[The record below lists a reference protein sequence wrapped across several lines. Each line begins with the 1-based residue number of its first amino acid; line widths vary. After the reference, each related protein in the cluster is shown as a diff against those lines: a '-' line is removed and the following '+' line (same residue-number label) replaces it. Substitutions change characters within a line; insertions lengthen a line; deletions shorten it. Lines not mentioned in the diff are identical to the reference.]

1 MNFTDEFSQEFVR
14 QAAKFVRKHPDLDAR
29 LTSLIEDL
37 RQDPF
42 QPRLLLLPLKGE
54 LEGVYAVRLTFAY
67 RVTLTLLVEERT
79 ITLLQIG
86 SRDEVYRR
94 RK

>member
-1 MNFTDEFSQEFVR
+1 MNFTVEFPKEFVR

-37 RQDPF
+37 RRDPF
-42 QPRLLLLPLKGE
+42 QPRLRLHPLTGE
-54 LEGVYAVRLTFAY
+54 LGGLYAVRLTFAY

-79 ITLLQIG
+79 ITLLEIG
-86 SRDEVYRR
+86 NHEEVYRR